1 LLNGYWLLLFLA
13 AGRQR
18 PVTSSQQQVTTGE
31 CLYGAGMKILSPA
44 KINLF
49 LHVRGKRPDG
59 YHELFSLMCRID
71 LFDEISL
78 QLSEGIGVEIS
89 CSQPKVPVDGNNL
102 ACRAANLFQG
112 ELDSEHNVK
121 IHLKKN
127 IPVAAGLGGG
137 SSNAA
142 SVLMALNAYHD
153 YPFSRETLMKMGLKL
168 GADVPFFIFQKP
180 AIATG
185 IGEKLDAFEGNL
197 PYHILLLYPGVEV
210 STAET
215 YRNLNLGLTKDEK
228 KPTSS
233 NSKRSRFDPAQDLI
247 NDLERV
253 TVQKYPEIRLAKEKM
268 LKFGAVG
275 ALMSG
280 SGPTVFGL
288 FDNAETAKTARQ
300 ALSREKA
307 DKNWQLFLV
316 NPILEGDL
324 KLIDV

>member
-1 LLNGYWLLLFLA
+1 MN
-13 AGRQR
+13 
-18 PVTSSQQQVTTGE
+18 
-31 CLYGAGMKILSPA
+31 ILSPA

-49 LHVRGKRPDG
+49 LHVLGKRPDG
-59 YHELFSLMCRID
+59 YHELLSLMCRIN

-78 QLSEGIGVEIS
+78 QFGKGQGIEVS
-89 CSQPKVPVDGNNL
+89 CAHPKVPLDSSNL
-102 ACRAANLFQG
+102 ACRAANLFQC
-112 ELDSEHNVK
+112 ELGSEQRIR

-153 YPFSRETLMKMGLKL
+153 HPFSREMLMKMGFQL

-185 IGEKLDAFEGNL
+185 IGEKLAAFEGNL
-197 PYHILLLYPGVEV
+197 PYHILLLYIGVEV

-215 YRNLNLGLTKDEK
+215 YQNLNLALTKDEK
-228 KPTSS
+228 KPRNS
-233 NSKRSRFDPAQDLI
+233 NLKLKRFDPAQDLI

-253 TVQKYPEIRLAKEKM
+253 TIQKYPEIRLAKEKM
-268 LKFGAVG
+268 VECGAIG

-280 SGPTVFGL
+280 SGSTVFGL
-288 FDNAETAKTARQ
+288 FDNAETAKTARRT
-300 ALSREKA
+300 LNSNKA
-307 DKNWQLFLV
+307 HKNWQLFLAD
-316 NPILEGDL
+316 PILEEDL
-324 KLIDV
+324 KLIDA

>member
-1 LLNGYWLLLFLA
+1 
-13 AGRQR
+13 
-18 PVTSSQQQVTTGE
+18 
-31 CLYGAGMKILSPA
+31 MKILSPA

-59 YHELFSLMCRID
+59 YHELFSLMCRIN
-71 LFDEISL
+71 LFDEIL
-78 QLSEGIGVEIS
+78 LHLGKGNGVEVS
-89 CSQPKVPVDGNNL
+89 CAHPKVPVDSNNL
-102 ACRAANLFQG
+102 ACRAANLFQC
-112 ELDSEHNVK
+112 ELGSERRIK

-153 YPFSRETLMKMGLKL
+153 HPFSQEMLMKMGLKL

-185 IGEKLDAFEGNL
+185 IGEKLTAFEGDL
-197 PYHILLLYPGVEV
+197 PYHILLLYTGAEV
-210 STAET
+210 STVET
-215 YRNLNLGLTKDEK
+215 YQNLNLGLTKDEK
-228 KPTSS
+228 KPTNS
-233 NSKRSRFDPAQDLI
+233 NLKLKMFDPAHDLA

-253 TVQKYPEIRLAKEKM
+253 TIQKYPEIRLAKEKM
-268 LKFGAVG
+268 IKSGAVG

-280 SGPTVFGL
+280 SGSTVFGL

-300 ALSREKA
+300 ALNRDNV
-307 DKNWQLFLV
+307 DKNWQLFLAD
-316 NPILEGDL
+316 PILEGDI

>member
-1 LLNGYWLLLFLA
+1 MLN
-13 AGRQR
+13 
-18 PVTSSQQQVTTGE
+18 
-31 CLYGAGMKILSPA
+31 CGAGMNILSPA

-59 YHELFSLMCRID
+59 YHELFSLMCRIN
-71 LFDEISL
+71 LFDELSL
-78 QLSEGIGVEIS
+78 QVGEGQGIEIS
-89 CSQPKVPVDGNNL
+89 CAHPKIPVDSSNL
-102 ACRAANLFQG
+102 AWRAAGLFQR
-112 ELDSEHNVK
+112 ELGAEHRVK
-121 IHLKKN
+121 IRLKKN

-142 SVLMALNAYHD
+142 SVLMALNAYHNH
-153 YPFSRETLMKMGLKL
+153 PFSRKMLMKMGLRL

-185 IGEKLDAFEGNL
+185 IGEKLTAFEGDL
-197 PYHILLLYPGVEV
+197 PYHILLVYPGVEV

-233 NSKRSRFDPAQDLI
+233 NSKRKRFDPAQDLT

-253 TVQKYPEIRLAKEKM
+253 TVPKYPDIRLAKEKM
-268 LKFGAVG
+268 LESGAVG

-280 SGPTVFGL
+280 SGSTVFGL
-288 FDNAETAKTARQ
+288 FDNARKAQTAKQ
-300 ALSREKA
+300 ALNRDKA
-307 DKNWQLFLV
+307 VKKWQLFLV
-316 NPILEGDL
+316 DPILEGDL
-324 KLIDV
+324 NLIDV

>member
-1 LLNGYWLLLFLA
+1 
-13 AGRQR
+13 
-18 PVTSSQQQVTTGE
+18 
-31 CLYGAGMKILSPA
+31 MKILSPA

-59 YHELFSLMCRID
+59 YHELLSLMCRIS

-78 QLSEGIGVEIS
+78 QFGKGQGTEITCAHPKIPIGS
-89 CSQPKVPVDGNNL
+89 NNL
-102 ACRAANLFQG
+102 ACRAANLFQC
-112 ELDSEHNVK
+112 ELGSEQRIR

-142 SVLMALNAYHD
+142 SVLMALNAYHGH
-153 YPFSRETLMKMGLKL
+153 PFSREMLMKIGLQL

-185 IGEKLDAFEGNL
+185 IGEKLAAFEGNL
-197 PYHILLLYPGVEV
+197 PYHILLLYMGVEV

-215 YRNLNLGLTKDEK
+215 YQNLNLGLTKDEK

-233 NSKRSRFDPAQDLI
+233 NLKLKRFDPAQDLI

-253 TVQKYPEIRLAKEKM
+253 TIQKYPEIRLAKEKM
-268 LKFGAVG
+268 VECGAIG

-280 SGPTVFGL
+280 SGSAVFGL
-288 FDNAETAKTARQ
+288 FYNAETAKTARHT
-300 ALSREKA
+300 LNSNKA
-307 DKNWQLFLV
+307 HKNWQLFLAD
-316 NPILEGDL
+316 PILEEDL
-324 KLIDV
+324 KLIDA